1 MKRSLFSF
9 VLMST
14 ILVLAGCNGTV
25 SSVSFPSA
33 APWEQMLTG
42 ILSPT
47 DDLVAVSA
55 GAGVEAELLTESSA
69 GFPPGFAAAVVACQG
84 GGGSY
89 VEICNDRTCDAQ
101 TVCGTDTV
109 IEKRYGYALAVT
121 LDRNV
126 FTTGSV
132 QIQDGS
138 GATQMG
144 LAVSTGNAGGSFD
157 VAAGFSEGLIPG
169 VQFTSE
175 FENFDEVGVLLLT
188 PHWSDYDEGD
198 ITGQICSD
206 GVCSTQV
213 IAACGTNSNED
224 YLAYLSVAQPGT
236 FSGVCGTVPVNL
248 TINPPYSSVGDC
260 ISQRKATC
268 NGLTGQARKTCNHAQ
283 IGVCHAT
290 FNVPSAHN

>member
-1 MKRSLFSF
+1 MKRSLLSF
-9 VLMST
+9 VFLSAAV
-14 ILVLAGCNGTV
+14 VLAGCNGTV
-25 SSVSFPSA
+25 SSVSFPSGS
-33 APWEQMLTG
+33 PWEQMATG

-47 DDLVAVSA
+47 DDLVAVSS
-55 GAGVEAELLTESSA
+55 GAGVEAELN
-69 GFPPGFAAAVVACQG
+69 PGFIENPLQAVVACQG
-84 GGGSY
+84 VGGSHI
-89 VEICNDRTCDAQ
+89 EICFDRACDAQ

-109 IEKRYGYALAVT
+109 IEKRYAYALVVT
-121 LDRNV
+121 LDRDV

-144 LAVSTGNAGGSFD
+144 LAINAGNAGGSFD

-169 VQFTSE
+169 AQFSDPNE
-175 FENFDEVGVLLLT
+175 DIDEVGALLMT
-188 PHWSDYDEGD
+188 PEWPDFGPGE
-198 ITGQICSD
+198 ITGEICSG
-206 GVCSTQV
+206 GVCSTQT
-213 IAACGTNSNED
+213 IAICGHTGD
-224 YLAYLSVAQPGT
+224 TDVLGYVTAAQPGT
-236 FSGVCGTVPVNL
+236 YSGICDTVPVNL